1 MRSPKRISKP
11 EILVKKD
18 KIWLEKILLN
28 PNKRPGTHTYRH
40 DQVLDALLTT
50 GFHKCFYCETLLKG
64 VANEVDHHI
73 EVDIDRTLSVTWEN
87 LYLACVSCNDKLN
100 HNEIPVTEALDPC
113 RDTDSYIQ
121 KHIYFEDEVI
131 LPRNNSE
138 LGRNT
143 IKKYKLGSKSADLLR
158 GKELTKF
165 LKIAL
170 FIQKECMRDGRKI
183 SKKETELIK
192 SFTYI
197 EKAYSLMF
205 IDLLR
210 QTELVPQID
219 NSEKSRNS

>member
-1 MRSPKRISKP
+1 MRSLKRISKP
-11 EILVKKD
+11 DILIQKEKV
-18 KIWLEKILLN
+18 WLEKILLN
-28 PNKRPGTHTYRH
+28 PDKRPGTHTYRH
-40 DQVLDALLTT
+40 DQILDALLTT

-100 HNEIPVTEALDPC
+100 HNVIPITEALDPC
-113 RDTDSYIQ
+113 RNSDIEIQ

-138 LGRNT
+138 LGRKT
-143 IKKYKLGSKSADLLR
+143 IKKYKLGSKNADLLR
-158 GKELTKF
+158 GKELRKF

-170 FIQKECMRDGRKI
+170 FIQKECMRDGRDL
-183 SKKETELIK
+183 SEEEVELIK

-197 EKAYSLMF
+197 EKGYSLMF

-210 QTELVPQID
+210 QTNLLSQLNVT
-219 NSEKSRNS
+219 K